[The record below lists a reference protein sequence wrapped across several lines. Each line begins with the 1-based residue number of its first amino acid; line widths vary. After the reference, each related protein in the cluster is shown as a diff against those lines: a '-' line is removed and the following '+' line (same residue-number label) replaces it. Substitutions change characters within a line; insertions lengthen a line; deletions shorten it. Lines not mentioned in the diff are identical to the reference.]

1 MDTQREHPLSAQDPE
16 LVSPTPPPASL
27 EPLDTA
33 SIVRHTEE
41 IQTASEA
48 ATELDPAVPGRSGFN
63 ILAAVSLVL
72 ALALSPLAVVFGYIA
87 AGQARRAHQHG
98 EAIAWVAV
106 VLGWLVLVGWTVAGI
121 TAWII
126 WSEL

>member
-1 MDTQREHPLSAQDPE
+1 MDTQREHPIPGQEPE
-16 LVSPTPPPASL
+16 LVSPAPSPASH

-33 SIVRHTEE
+33 SIVRQTEAIHTA
-41 IQTASEA
+41 TDA
-48 ATELDPAVPGRSGFN
+48 ATDVDPPAPGPRGFN
-63 ILAAVSLVL
+63 ILAAVSLLL

-87 AGQARRAHQHG
+87 AGQARRAHQRG
-98 EAIAWVAV
+98 EAVAWVAV
-106 VLGWLVLVGWTVAGI
+106 VLGWLVLVGWVVAGI